1 MSTLSGVLLSFFDF
15 LQDLANVAVLAFLN
29 SGHFIHD
36 ILEEVLD
43 EHFGFLVTIHALI
56 DLNTDHLAQLVRYLN
71 LTALESIDFVLDG
84 IVDLS
89 ELRSQIDFLLGASH
103 LFLPNPSVNASD
115 LSLQIRIDRV
125 DGLVLALE
133 FIPDIRVH
141 LVVAIAH
148 FINVLSALFMIH
160 LGLHFHLVTDVVDL
174 ARALLLLAE

>member
-1 MSTLSGVLLSFFDF
+1 MSTLCGILLGFFD
-15 LQDLANVAVLAFLN
+15 LLEDLANVAVLAFLN

-43 EHFGFLVTIHALI
+43 QHFGFLVTIHALI
-56 DLNTDHLAQLVRYLN
+56 DLNADHLAQLVRYLN

-103 LFLPNPSVNASD
+103 LFLSNPSVNASD

-133 FIPDIRVH
+133 FVPDI
-141 LVVAIAH
+141 
-148 FINVLSALFMIH
+148 
-160 LGLHFHLVTDVVDL
+160 
-174 ARALLLLAE
+174 